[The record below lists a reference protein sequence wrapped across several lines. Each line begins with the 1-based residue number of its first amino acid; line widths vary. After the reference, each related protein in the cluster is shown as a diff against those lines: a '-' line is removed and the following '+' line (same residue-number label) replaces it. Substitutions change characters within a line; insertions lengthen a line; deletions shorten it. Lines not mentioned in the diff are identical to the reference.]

1 MSFINLY
8 SDTQSVPTP
17 AMRQAMAEAEVGD
30 EQAGLDPTV
39 DRLCEKA
46 ATLLGKERA
55 VFLPSGTMCN
65 AIAILVH
72 CRPGDEVIAHESAH
86 IINYEGGG
94 PAVLAGVMVRPL
106 TGARG
111 QYESDSLRAAIRP
124 VSRYHPKSSL
134 VAIEQTANLGGGSV
148 WPLARIEE
156 VAGVAREAGLK
167 LHMDGARLL
176 NAAVASN
183 VSAADFAGPF
193 DSVWLDLSKGLGCP
207 VGAVL
212 AGSAEFIEQAWQW
225 KQRLGGAMRQAGIIA
240 AAGVHALDHHVARL
254 AEDHANARLF
264 ADLVADHP
272 ALELTP
278 DGVDTNIVFLDYKA
292 NGHAAGD
299 VAARAMEK
307 GLRIGATNPT
317 RFRVLTYIGI
327 GEQEV
332 REGARIFREVLDE
345 LG

>member
-46 ATLLGKERA
+46 AALLGKERA

-94 PAVLAGVMVRPL
+94 PAVLAGVMVRSL

-111 QYESDSLRAAIRP
+111 QYEADSLRAAIRP

-148 WPLARIEE
+148 WPLVRIEE

-317 RFRVLTYIGI
+317 RFRALTYIGI

-332 REGARIFREVLDE
+332 REAARIFREVLDE

>member
-46 ATLLGKERA
+46 AALLGKERA

-111 QYESDSLRAAIRP
+111 QYEADSLRAAIRP

-332 REGARIFREVLDE
+332 REAARIFREVLDE